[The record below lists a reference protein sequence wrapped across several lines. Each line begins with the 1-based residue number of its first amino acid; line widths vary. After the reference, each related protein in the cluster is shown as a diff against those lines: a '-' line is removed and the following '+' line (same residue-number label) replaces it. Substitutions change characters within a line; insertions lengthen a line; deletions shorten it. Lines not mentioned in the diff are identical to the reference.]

1 MGEAQGNLFEPDFN
15 RSIKVE
21 STDERLTSN
30 AGVLLLREADHRLQV
45 IQTITKSMRDP
56 RRPDLIRYSLAEL
69 IRERVFAMC
78 FGCSSQDDVDLLC
91 HDPAFRL
98 AVWDRRGESALNER
112 LASQPTQSR
121 LLRILTNMP
130 GNLQALQEGLGDSIR
145 RHVLS
150 SKNRLVRHA
159 TIDIDS
165 FPIEVHGQQKGAAY
179 NGHYRR
185 TVYHPMLASFSVG
198 GNYDS
203 TREGLRLGNGFIH
216 AVLRQGQVHT
226 ANGMVRFLEKTHSQ
240 ALRLA
245 RNIDYRLD
253 AGYTIGAV
261 MDRLTVMKR
270 RFVGRLKSNAVLQ
283 RLTEPHLTRPPGRPP
298 AGGYETL
305 IELGDYKAKDWQ
317 SSQRLIL
324 VVVDHPHPETGQ
336 LELFPRYFFLVTNWS
351 QQRRSAEELLNH
363 YRRRGTFE
371 DRLGEFNQAIGVHLS
386 SPKFKENEATF
397 LLALLAFNLTTICR
411 NELEDSV
418 GGCWDLRRFQQFILR
433 VGGRCLKKSRR
444 LVFRIAQSAEALWSR
459 LAIRLKKWSLP
470 DKLTRPAQHA
480 TGFTPPPKHAHLQ
493 AVLRF

>member
-1 MGEAQGNLFEPDFN
+1 MGEAQVNLFEPDFN
-15 RSIKVE
+15 RSIKVK

-30 AGVLLLREADHRLQV
+30 AGVLLLREADHRLQM

-78 FGCSSQDDVDLLC
+78 LGCSSQDDVDLLC

-98 AVWDRRGESALNER
+98 AVWDRRGESALGER

-121 LLRILTNMP
+121 LLRILTCMP

-150 SKNRLVRHA
+150 SQNRLVRHA

-198 GNYDS
+198 GDYDS

-240 ALRLA
+240 AQRLA
-245 RNIDYRLD
+245 RHIDYRLD

-261 MDRLTVMKR
+261 MDRLTLMKR
-270 RFVGRLKSNAVLQ
+270 RFIGRLRSNAVLQ
-283 RLTEPHLTRPPGRPP
+283 RLAEPHLTRPPGRPP

-305 IELGDYKAKDWQ
+305 IELGDYKAKEWQ

-351 QQRRSAEELLNH
+351 QSRRSAEELLHH

-386 SPKFKENEATF
+386 SPRFKENEATF

-459 LAIRLKKWSLP
+459 LAIRLKNWSLP
-470 DKLTRPAQHA
+470 DKLTRPAQRA